1 MTEKI
6 SDAKIRQD
14 LEELLSRY
22 KELASSK
29 SLKEMKEFS
38 EANVRANFIDPLFK
52 ILGWK
57 KDDMNEYSRESYI
70 QDVGFAD
77 IEIKLDDETKVFV
90 EAKRFGGIPHIKKR
104 GDAEWTMEERQVI
117 LYAASRNCRWAV
129 LTNFEKLRVYNA
141 LTGLTIL
148 NFESV
153 YDLTDRFRELLYLTK
168 HSVETG
174 RIEKLAEKEE
184 KPDIDIE
191 FLKLLNNWRISLAND
206 IYQRNRDNGVLKD
219 DTGQLDLEKLKDAVQ
234 RILDRIVI
242 IRWAED
248 NLVVDDP
255 YLLGRKLDEWKV
267 SPIYNSIVD
276 ALFAQRALF
285 NKFDKIHDGKIFES
299 GHICEQVEIGDEVLG
314 GIIQEMNQR
323 SFRKF
328 DFDILGNTY
337 ETYLGNTL
345 YLKDDGTLGLKPSM
359 ESRKESGIYYTS
371 PYVVDYIVQNT
382 LGELLKDKTP
392 EEVSKIKVLDPACG
406 SGSFLIKAYDYFKD
420 YYEGENEKIRQQK
433 ERLIEEIR
441 QANGSQMNFENT
453 EAYEF
458 KEYEGFEQEILKDN
472 IHGVDLD
479 RQAAEIASVNLMLK
493 ALKPGERLPPI
504 LGENIKVGNS
514 LISGSEEDLRKYFG
528 DEWRLKKPFNWED
541 EFFKLFDKTILK
553 EECGFD
559 IIIGNP
565 PYISVSNLPLEDRNF
580 LMDNYDSALKRLD
593 IYIAFIEKGIRLL
606 NSRGKL
612 CFIIPY
618 PFLNQNYAEKLRHL
632 LLNNCVI
639 EEIVDLSKFKIF
651 SDAMVRNIIII
662 FKKENDKQ
670 VRKNFNIKITT
681 PVDDPKLKGIIVGK
695 TYYIPQNVFHS
706 TPELMFRLELNET
719 TIPLIEKINSQSL
732 KFGKIAVVSWGARG
746 VPVNDFHLD
755 NPINELCKMM
765 VKGENIGRYALNYTG
780 KWLLYDTSKLYRPSF
795 PLFFDNNKIILSKV
809 TGSTGLIA
817 TFDDKK
823 YYTDD
828 SLNCCI
834 LKYYLE
840 DIDLK
845 TLRKHK
851 LYVNEEEIK
860 LSNKYNLKY
869 ILAFVNS
876 RLINFYFK
884 IILGYELNVYP
895 ESIEQ
900 LPLYPIDFSNPSE
913 KSIHDDLVT
922 LVDRMLSLNEQLM
935 EFPAD
940 YWHYV
945 NLQPHNMVALSSFI
959 DALPANDKETLKD
972 HFGKPLSTIKS
983 EKFEGFELA
992 EEGDQLIFNIAY
1004 RYKGSKG
1011 KVLSAANV
1019 KALRLR
1025 IPDEKMRKFIFYSL
1039 KDTTPGKLGRGNV
1052 LKQIYKL
1059 KIPQFVKGVE
1069 ENTGVIQEVMTP
1081 FLEEVAKRKDLDNQ
1095 IDKTDKTI
1103 DQMVYELYGFTEKE
1117 IAIVEESMT
1126 S

>member
-1 MTEKI
+1 MTGNT

-14 LEELLSRY
+14 LEELLGRY

-57 KDDMNEYSRESYI
+57 TDDMNEYSRESYI

-77 IEIKLDDETKVFV
+77 IEIKLNGEPRVFI

-104 GDAEWTMEERQVI
+104 GDADWTMEERQVI
-117 LYAASRNCRWAV
+117 LYAASKNCQWAV

-174 RIEKLAEKEE
+174 QIERLADKEE
-184 KPDIDIE
+184 KQDIDSE
-191 FLKLLNNWRISLAND
+191 FLNLLNNWRISLAND
-206 IYQRNRDNGVLKD
+206 IYQRNKDNGVLKD
-219 DTGQLDLEKLKDAVQ
+219 DNGQLVLEKLKDAVQ

-248 NLVVDDP
+248 NLVLDDP
-255 YLLGRKLDEWKV
+255 YLLGRKLHEWEV

-276 ALFAQRALF
+276 SLFAQRALF
-285 NKFDKIHDGKIFES
+285 DKFDKIHDGKIFER

-314 GIIQEMNQR
+314 GIIHEMNQR

-359 ESRKESGIYYTS
+359 ESRKESGIYYTP

-382 LGELLKDKTP
+382 LGELLKDQTP

-420 YYEGENEKIRQQK
+420 YYEVENEKIRQQK
-433 ERLIEEIR
+433 EKLIEDIR

-458 KEYEGFEQEILKDN
+458 KEYGGFEQEILRNN

-479 RQAAEIASVNLMLK
+479 GQAVEIASVNLMLK

-514 LISGSEEDLRKYFG
+514 LISGSEGDLRKYFG
-528 DEWRLKKPFNWED
+528 TEWRTKTSINW
-541 EFFKLFDKTILK
+541 K
-553 EECGFD
+553 EEFKNAFGSASNNGDNGFD
-559 IIIGNP
+559 VIIGNP
-565 PYISVSNLPLEDRNF
+565 PYIRVDVLSKSDKKYWQDHFESPYGKYDIYFLFIEMGIKLLKSGGRLGFIVSNKFLVADYGKKLRDFILENCIIEKIIDASNIDVFKDASIYPVIIILRKELTEAKRISAIVKSTEIQNTDDF
-580 LMDNYDSALKRLD
+580 IKGNYIENSIPQKVFYDFEDKFILINLTQQKLD
-593 IYIAFIEKGIRLL
+593 ILQKVDKNSELLREYCIISEGLHTGGDDKFIIQNIKSDARKVLRGRGVIRYGLL
-606 NSRGKL
+606 NSDNYIDMEKYREFFPKITPREQKL
-612 CFIIPY
+612 DEDKIVIQEF
-618 PFLNQNYAEKLRHL
+618 ALRPTASIDYDKSFCL
-632 LLNNCVI
+632 GSI
-639 EEIVDLSKFKIF
+639 YF
-651 SDAMVRNIIII
+651 ATP
-662 FKKENDKQ
+662 KKE
-670 VRKNFNIKITT
+670 I
-681 PVDDPKLKGIIVGK
+681 
-695 TYYIPQNVFHS
+695 
-706 TPELMFRLELNET
+706 
-719 TIPLIEKINSQSL
+719 
-732 KFGKIAVVSWGARG
+732 
-746 VPVNDFHLD
+746 
-755 NPINELCKMM
+755 
-765 VKGENIGRYALNYTG
+765 
-780 KWLLYDTSKLYRPSF
+780 
-795 PLFFDNNKIILSKV
+795 
-809 TGSTGLIA
+809 
-817 TFDDKK
+817 
-823 YYTDD
+823 
-828 SLNCCI
+828 
-834 LKYYLE
+834 
-840 DIDLK
+840 
-845 TLRKHK
+845 
-851 LYVNEEEIK
+851 
-860 LSNKYNLKY
+860 NLKY
-869 ILAFVNS
+869 LLGILNS
-876 RLINFYFK
+876 QLLNYLYRMLFDITHMRGGYIKFRTNY
-884 IILGYELNVYP
+884 LG
-895 ESIEQ
+895 Q
-900 LPLYPIDFSNPSE
+900 MPIHPSDFSNPSE
-913 KSIHDDLVT
+913 KSIHDDLVI
-922 LVDRMLSLNEQLM
+922 LVDCMLSLNEQLM

-945 NLQPHNMVALSSFI
+945 NLRPHSMVALSSYI
-959 DALPANDKETLKD
+959 DELPAKDKEALKD
-972 HFGKPLSTIKS
+972 HLGKPLSTIKS
-983 EKFEGFELA
+983 EKFEGFVVA
-992 EEGDQLIFNIAY
+992 EKGDQLIFNVGY
-1004 RYKGSKG
+1004 KYKGGKG
-1011 KVLSAANV
+1011 KIMSTTNV
-1019 KALRLR
+1019 NALRLR
-1025 IPDEKMRKFIFYSL
+1025 IPDENMRKFILYSF

-1081 FLEEVAKRKDLDNQ
+1081 FLEEVAKREEIENKIN
-1095 IDKTDKTI
+1095 KTDRTI
-1103 DQMVYELYGFTEKE
+1103 DQMVYELYELTEKE
-1117 IAIVEESMT
+1117 IAIVEESMA